1 MKKASKRKPLD
12 VERQRAHITLRNVKT
27 TTDKADAMNS
37 REKHDEE
44 LERIQELLPRTAEA
58 AESDELVK
66 AAEKSSETSRLSAQ
80 DEYDL
85 AKRAQGDGAEA
96 LEARN
101 SLVMAN
107 YGLIHMVAQAY
118 RRAGIRYEDLVQEG
132 AMGLLR
138 AAETFDPERAVR
150 FGTYAVYWIRS
161 KVQRYIEHQR
171 RETNPFMAGV
181 ASVEGDDGR
190 RHIPR
195 TRTMSL
201 ETPLDAEGE
210 RTLSET
216 VSNPDEVTPEKRA
229 MEGQE
234 ESRVVREVWEACKQL
249 GDPRL
254 EVIVRRRLLSKTP
267 ETLAQV
273 GRRLRLSREGARLLE
288 ARVLTL
294 ARERLKDV
302 GDARN

>member
-1 MKKASKRKPLD
+1 MVKPEQEGAEQAE
-12 VERQRAHITLRNVKT
+12 ERLPGEEIQEAQV
-27 TTDKADAMNS
+27 APVPFP
-37 REKHDEE
+37 DEE
-44 LERIQELLPRTAEA
+44 AAIWEEFARAGTVEQADSAAQAHNPRRVPEPETRMSA
-58 AESDELVK
+58 AEEYELARVALGK
-66 AAEKSSETSRLSAQ
+66 
-80 DEYDL
+80 
-85 AKRAQGDGAEA
+85 GAEA

-101 SLVMAN
+101 KLVMAN

-138 AAETFDPERAVR
+138 AAETFDPERGVR

-181 ASVEGDDGR
+181 ASVEGEDGR

-216 VSNPDEVTPEKRA
+216 VSNPDEVTPERRA
-229 MEGQE
+229 IEGQE
-234 ESRVVREVWEACKQL
+234 EDRVVREVWEACKQL

-254 EVIVRRRLLSKTP
+254 EVIVKRRLLSKTP

-273 GRRLRLSREGARLLE
+273 GRRLKLSREGARLLE
-288 ARVLTL
+288 ARVLSL
-294 ARERLKDV
+294 ARERLKDL
-302 GDARN
+302 GDARS